1 MAQIG
6 TRAQADPQEGP
17 SKGPASSDAQIK
29 IVAFGI
35 VSALDFC
42 PTSLRDIWTLGTRNA
57 DQVDQM
63 APESSDDCGS
73 GYFVFPEACEDVS
86 LRWHEE
92 LTENKGIDGNKMGI
106 PKW

>member
-6 TRAQADPQEGP
+6 TRAQADPQERP
-17 SKGPASSDAQIK
+17 SKGPASSDAH
-29 IVAFGI
+29 I

-42 PTSLRDIWTLGTRNA
+42 PTGLRDIWTVGTRNA

-73 GYFVFPEACEDVS
+73 GYFVFPEACEDV
-86 LRWHEE
+86 
-92 LTENKGIDGNKMGI
+92 
-106 PKW
+106 